1 MKEVTYLA
9 PAERPAVDPA
19 QIETLCT
26 DLGRPAAEDVVC
38 RAMEE
43 LAQRMCQIQTQALKG
58 PREDMHKGLRGL
70 AAIADQIG
78 LCSLSEVA
86 HDVMA
91 CIELGDAVAEAATL
105 ARQARV
111 GERSLTALWDLNEFT
126 V

>member
-1 MKEVTYLA
+1 M
-9 PAERPAVDPA
+9 DPG

-26 DLGRPAAEDVVC
+26 DLGAGPAEDVIC

-43 LAQRMCQIQTQALKG
+43 LAQRLCIIQDQAVSG
-58 PREDMHKGLRGL
+58 PREDMHKGLRAM

-78 LCSLSEVA
+78 LRALSRVA

-91 CIELGDAVAEAATL
+91 CIEMGDRVAEAATL
-105 ARQARV
+105 ARLARA
-111 GERSLTALWDLNEFT
+111 GERSLSALWDLNEFS

>member
-1 MKEVTYLA
+1 MD
-9 PAERPAVDPA
+9 RA

-26 DLGRPAAEDVVC
+26 DLGPHAAEDVVC

-43 LAQRMCQIQTQALKG
+43 LAQRLCHLQQQALAG
-58 PREDMHKGLRGL
+58 PREDLHKGLRAL

-78 LCSLSEVA
+78 MCSLRKVA
-86 HDVMA
+86 LDVMA

-105 ARQARV
+105 ARLARI
-111 GERSLTALWDLNEFT
+111 GERSLNALWDLNEFS